1 MYYKLEIVDAGL
13 VSEDREGIE
22 VSVWSSEMTLI
33 QRASLDLAH

>member
-22 VSVWSSEMTLI
+22 VSVWFSEMTLI